1 LKDLRGMIAV
11 VSQDPF
17 LFNDTVYNNIILH
30 NPEASLEEAMQAAK
44 IANAHEFIS
53 EMPHGYNTIVGE
65 RGSKLSGGQRQ
76 RITIARAILK
86 NPPILILDE
95 ATSSLDTESERL
107 VQDAINNMMQ
117 NRTSIVIAH
126 RLSTIRHADE
136 IIVLQKGEIVER
148 GNHDELLLQNGFY
161 KKLVEMQEVK

>member
-1 LKDLRGMIAV
+1 V
-11 VSQDPF
+11 
-17 LFNDTVYNNIILH
+17 
-30 NPEASLEEAMQAAK
+30 
-44 IANAHEFIS
+44 
-53 EMPHGYNTIVGE
+53 
-65 RGSKLSGGQRQ
+65 
-76 RITIARAILK
+76 K

-148 GNHDELLLQNGFY
+148 GNHDELMQKAGY
-161 KKLVEMQEVK
+161 YYKLVMMQELK